1 MEEINKVNK
10 IIENNNE
17 EKLRILTNEELMV
30 IVKKYSIN
38 YHSMN
43 RSILEKES
51 HIQKLES
58 DIQTLKNN
66 NQELESDI
74 QTLKNNNQEL
84 ESVIQTLKNNNQKL
98 IKESKE
104 EITNLKNKSDE
115 NIKAICLDRDSK
127 TFKERFAS
135 ITMVF
140 LLCILLYKGKKEKY

>member
-1 MEEINKVNK
+1 
-10 IIENNNE
+10 
-17 EKLRILTNEELMV
+17 
-30 IVKKYSIN
+30 
-38 YHSMN
+38 
-43 RSILEKES
+43 
-51 HIQKLES
+51 
-58 DIQTLKNN
+58 
-66 NQELESDI
+66 SDI

>member
-1 MEEINKVNK
+1 LKNQFGGSKKIIIFVENKNKILFIVMEEINKVNK

-66 NQELESDI
+66 NQEL
-74 QTLKNNNQEL
+74 
-84 ESVIQTLKNNNQKL
+84 
-98 IKESKE
+98 
-104 EITNLKNKSDE
+104 
-115 NIKAICLDRDSK
+115 
-127 TFKERFAS
+127 
-135 ITMVF
+135 
-140 LLCILLYKGKKEKY
+140 